1 LNKPA
6 LRARVSMPNRLA
18 SQTSPYLQQHADN
31 PVDWQPWDAAALAL
45 AREQDKPILLSIGY
59 SACHWCH
66 VMAHESFEDPQV
78 AAEMNRHF
86 VNIKVDREE
95 RPDLDQIY
103 QTAHALLTQRSGGW
117 PLTLFLMPDGTPFF
131 GGTYFPKHGRH
142 GMAGFL
148 DLLPRIA
155 AAYRDQRGEIAQQN
169 AALLEAFSRTLPA
182 PDVGSELKRAP
193 LDAAVRELAQMFDDV
208 HGGIGRAPK
217 FPHPFELAFCLRRH
231 ALDGGETGLAMPRLT
246 LVKMAEGGLYDQ
258 LGGGF
263 CRYSVDEHWSIPH
276 FEKMLYDNAALTALY
291 SDAWLVT
298 QAPLFKKVVE
308 ETADWII
315 RDMQSPEG
323 GYYSS
328 LDADS
333 EHEEGKFYVWTRE
346 EVKHLLTPVEYAV
359 VEPHYGLDG
368 APNFEGATADGG
380 AGAPHRGDATPERDA
395 GASTLRSPASTLLA
409 APQPAGAR
417 RTPRGAHWHFR
428 VMKPLDAVAKSLGV
442 PLAECERRLDGA
454 RAKLLAVRVKRVWPG
469 RDEKVLTSWNAMMVR
484 GLARA
489 ARIFGRPEWLVSARR
504 ATDFIRGTLWHGGK
518 LLATYKD
525 GHAHLNAYLDDYA
538 FLVEALIELMQAE
551 FRITD
556 LEFARALADIMLD
569 QFEDRAAGGFFF
581 VSHDH
586 EQLIHRAKPGHD
598 NATPSGNG
606 IAAFALQRLGHL
618 VGEPRYLAAAERTL
632 KLFYPALERQPGGCV
647 SLATALDEYLAP
659 PPTVILRGD
668 QEDIARW
675 QGVLVR
681 AYRPDTLVVGLSR
694 DIAGLPVVLDKAPA
708 AGNAVTAWVCRG
720 ATCLPPVTD
729 LDALERV
736 LSTK

>member
-1 LNKPA
+1 
-6 LRARVSMPNRLA
+6 MPNRLA
-18 SQTSPYLQQHADN
+18 GQTSPYLQQHADN

-66 VMAHESFEDPQV
+66 VMAHESFEDPEV
-78 AAEMNRHF
+78 AAEMNRHY

-103 QTAHALLTQRSGGW
+103 QTAHAMLTQRSGGW

-142 GMAGFL
+142 GMTGFL

-155 AAYRDQRGEIAQQN
+155 AAYRDKRGEITQQN
-169 AALLEAFSRTLPA
+169 AALREAFSRTLPA
-182 PDVGSELKRAP
+182 PGVGSELKRAP
-193 LDAAVRELAQMFDDV
+193 LDAAVREFAQVFDDV

-231 ALDGGETGLAMPRLT
+231 ALDGGEPGLAIARLT
-246 LVKMAEGGLYDQ
+246 LVKMAEGGIYDH

-298 QAPLFKKVVE
+298 QAPLFRKVVE
-308 ETADWII
+308 ETAAWII
-315 RDMQSPEG
+315 RDLQSPEG
-323 GYYSS
+323 GYTSS

-333 EHEEGKFYVWTRE
+333 EHEEGKFYVWTPE
-346 EVKHLLTPVEYAV
+346 AVKNLLTPDEYAV
-359 VEPHYGLDG
+359 VGPHYGLDG
-368 APNFEGATADGG
+368 APNFEG
-380 AGAPHRGDATPERDA
+380 
-395 GASTLRSPASTLLA
+395 S
-409 APQPAGAR
+409 
-417 RTPRGAHWHFR
+417 HWHLR
-428 VMKPLDAVAKSLGV
+428 VMTPLDAVARLLGA
-442 PLAECERRLDGA
+442 PLVECERRLDAA
-454 RAKLLAVRVKRVWPG
+454 RAKLLAVSVKRVWPG
-469 RDEKVLTSWNAMMVR
+469 RDEKVLTSWNALMVR
-484 GLARA
+484 AMARA
-489 ARIFGRPEWLVSARR
+489 ARVFGRPEWLASARR
-504 ATDFIRGTLWHGGK
+504 ATDFIRGTLWRPTGADQPLGGR

-538 FLVEALIELMQAE
+538 FLVDALIELMQAE
-551 FRITD
+551 FRAAD
-556 LEFARALADIMLD
+556 LEFARALADVLLD

-586 EQLIHRAKPGHD
+586 EPLIHRAKPGHD

-618 VGEPRYLAAAERTL
+618 LGETRYLAAAERTV
-632 KLFYPALERQPGGCV
+632 KLFYPALERQPGGHV
-647 SLATALDEYLAP
+647 SLAAALDEYLAP
-659 PPTVILRGD
+659 PQTVILRGD
-668 QEDIARW
+668 KEDFARW
-675 QGVLVR
+675 QRVLAR
-681 AYRPDTLVVGLSR
+681 TYRPDTLVLGIPRGV
-694 DIAGLPVVLDKAPA
+694 AGLPAVLDKAPA
-708 AGNAVTAWVCRG
+708 AEDGVNAWVCRG
-720 ATCLPPVTD
+720 VTCLPPVMD
-729 LDALERV
+729 LDELVRM
-736 LSTK
+736 LSPAAADAA